1 MNVEEF
7 LAWMETEPD
16 SYELVHG
23 QPVRMADEN
32 QGGRR
37 MGNLIRAAE
46 LSLGHP
52 RDLDWWHTPNSAME
66 GQEPALYVC
75 ESWSHLTAALQLLRD
90 PENGHKLMG
99 EQFRDIVARAER
111 LAAIERDRAR
121 AAPGIQP
128 CG

>member
-7 LAWMETEPD
+7 LAWMDTEPD
-16 SYELVHG
+16 SYELVDG
-23 QPVRMADEN
+23 QPVRMADEK

-52 RDLDWWHTPNSAME
+52 DDLEWWHTPNAALE
-66 GQEPALYVC
+66 GQEPALYVR
-75 ESWSHLTAALQLLRD
+75 ESWSHLAAALQLLRD
-90 PENGHKLMG
+90 PEDGGRLMG
-99 EQFRDIVARAER
+99 DRFCDIVARAER

-121 AAPGIQP
+121 AAL
-128 CG
+128 